1 MVKLTSKL
9 AASSLAAHFREKRAE
24 AIDMF
29 LTEYNPERQRA
40 LERRDALEEGI
51 ELAFAEKV
59 KKGLLTEEQAAAE
72 KAELEKVAVTA

>member
-1 MVKLTSKL
+1 
-9 AASSLAAHFREKRAE
+9 
-24 AIDMF
+24 MF